1 MNRLSSILAA
11 AAMTLAATA
20 AGAQTLK
27 MTNQVVRINAY
38 EASTSVNL
46 VVVKPEVKLD
56 VLDPSVFTVET
67 NGVERVVKIVYT
79 CDDRGEWTDGGDY
92 LAFGLEV
99 SRERGA
105 SPLVSRGMGTWS
117 TAYPVKVALK
127 SGKKIKAGGNT
138 YTAVPMPS
146 ATSFR
151 SRTSSAAEHSPVLQP
166 DAPEMR
172 PSPTEHTSPRLS
184 ASTERRTPSSSGSTE
199 WEKAE
204 LTSPSNLWATKSWP

>member
-11 AAMTLAATA
+11 AAMTLAAS

-105 SPLVSRGMGTWS
+105 APLVSRGMGSWS

-127 SGKKIKAGGNT
+127 SGKKIKAEQEFV
-138 YTAVPMPS
+138 YI
-146 ATSFR
+146 
-151 SRTSSAAEHSPVLQP
+151 
-166 DAPEMR
+166 
-172 PSPTEHTSPRLS
+172 
-184 ASTERRTPSSSGSTE
+184 
-199 WEKAE
+199 EKKIYCPKCFQAKRDWDF
-204 LTSPSNLWATKSWP
+204 LAFHALIDD